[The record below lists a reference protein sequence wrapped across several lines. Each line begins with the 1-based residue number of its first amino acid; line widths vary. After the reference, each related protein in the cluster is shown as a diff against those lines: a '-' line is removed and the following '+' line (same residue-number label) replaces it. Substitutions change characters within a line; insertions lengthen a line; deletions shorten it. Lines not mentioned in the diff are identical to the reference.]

1 MSTSTMGASV
11 MAVPSES
18 STNMT
23 NSVNQK
29 LKSGKISV
37 TSVDKGD
44 TVMVVWNEDHN
55 NYVIY
60 TEPSA
65 SLIMHFLHSL
75 KNLCTILRT
84 ISQYRAIL
92 DLFYVEYC
100 SKKDQIQT
108 NPTYRCLATDVYCF
122 LQDIKLGQNV
132 KSQPIKD
139 KEIINLSEKVQTQP
153 KRLSPIALYRLFQL
167 FREMDGLKKIRG

>member
-1 MSTSTMGASV
+1 MTTSTMGASV
-11 MAVPSES
+11 MTVPSES

-23 NSVNQK
+23 KSVNQK

-65 SLIMHFLHSL
+65 SLIMHFLHSDSL
-75 KNLCTILRT
+75 SLLGLMPSNSVANNGSDINSR
-84 ISQYRAIL
+84 R
-92 DLFYVEYC
+92 LFSTGEVTEKEYC
-100 SKKDQIQT
+100 QAKKAENRFKVPQGT
-108 NPTYRCLATDVYCF
+108 KFYR
-122 LQDIKLGQNV
+122 V
-132 KSQPIKD
+132 KCKAAFNS
-139 KEIINLSEKVQTQP
+139 
-153 KRLSPIALYRLFQL
+153 
-167 FREMDGLKKIRG
+167 